1 MLSHFL
7 RAALLALVG
16 LGFAAPACGQ
26 TWQVTQTTGQV
37 WFTAQGAQTVALTRA
52 SLVPDGAM
60 VVTGANG
67 RAVLARGIE
76 TMVLAPNSA
85 VSLPAPE
92 ADSTTVLQRAGE
104 VTFDLERRDVR
115 HFTVETPHLAAV
127 VKGTTFTVR
136 VGELDATVSVER
148 GLVEVTDLFTGE
160 IADVAAGQSA
170 AVEGTFSRL
179 TVGGQGQRADFRQGP
194 PRPALV
200 AALSPTEIVAM
211 QPSVTPLP
219 PARTAAARPAPIAGG
234 TAAAPA
240 AISPPATAPAATG
253 LGTGP
258 TAPAANAPTYL
269 AQAGP
274 SPPRPT
280 SATPPPLAEA
290 FERLIE
296 GDANRPRPPDR
307 PLAAGGNAPGEEA
320 PNRAR
325 EAPGAA
331 SEGGPGAALSNGL
344 NQLSR
349 AAQRAGGVPPL
360 ANQRT
365 RTEEI
370 NVPPQMIAAMIAGA
384 VLLALAIAFLRAR
397 FG

>member
-37 WFTAQGAQTVALTRA
+37 WFTAQGTQTVALTRA

-85 VSLPAPE
+85 VSLPAP
-92 ADSTTVLQRAGE
+92 DTDRTTVLQRAGE

-200 AALSPTEIVAM
+200 AALSPNEIVAM

-219 PARTAAARPAPIAGG
+219 PARAAAARPAPIAGG

-240 AISPPATAPAATG
+240 ATSPPAAPAATAPA
-253 LGTGP
+253 GP
-258 TAPAANAPTYL
+258 TAPAGNAPTYL

-280 SATPPPLAEA
+280 SAAPPPLAEA
-290 FERLIE
+290 FERLVE
-296 GDANRPRPPDR
+296 GEANPPRAPDR
-307 PLAAGGNAPGEEA
+307 QPTAGGNAPGEEA
-320 PNRAR
+320 PNRTR
-325 EAPGAA
+325 EANGAA

-360 ANQRT
+360 VNQRT